1 VRVLIVEDERDISDG
16 IALTLRFQWP
26 SCETIVV
33 GDGVSGVEA
42 LRERAP
48 DLVLLDI
55 RLPRQDGFETL
66 RQIRLVSSVPVLI
79 ITACGDELDKVRG
92 LEGGADDY
100 VTKPFSHL
108 ELLARVKAVLR
119 RAELPPVG
127 LDGSAYDDGYLLI
140 DYARRL
146 VQVNGAPI
154 ALTPTEYNL
163 LAHLARNAT
172 FVLPHRLLL
181 GKVWGEEYES
191 ETDYLRV
198 YVRRL
203 REKIERTPDA
213 PEYIHT
219 VRGVGYR
226 FMPKPPP
233 GVGPS

>member
-1 VRVLIVEDERDISDG
+1 MRVLIVEDERDISEG

-26 SCETIVV
+26 SCETIVAA
-33 GDGVSGVEA
+33 DGVSGIEA
-42 LRERAP
+42 LRERVP

-66 RQIRLVSSVPVLI
+66 RQIRQASTVPVVI
-79 ITACGDELDKVRG
+79 ITACGEELDKVRG

-100 VTKPFSHL
+100 ITKPFSHL

-127 LDGSAYDDGYLLI
+127 LDSSAYDDGYLLI

-146 VQVNGAPI
+146 VQVNGAAV

-172 FVLPHRLLL
+172 FVLPHRMLL

-203 REKIERTPDA
+203 REKIERAPDA

-219 VRGVGYR
+219 ERGIGYR
-226 FMPKPPP
+226 FVPKKPPDRSP
-233 GVGPS
+233 